1 MPGKE
6 NGPSDGDEAREEPY
20 YWTQSLT
27 GEDYVG
33 EGRLADVAL
42 YFDDSVISVRIN
54 DRELLTVNYEA
65 DRNADYE
72 DRIVTTNGFF
82 CRDGWIEKLSY
93 DSGYDNDDILT
104 ATLVM
109 DDGSTEEVRFH
120 TGSEESLYIG
130 IDR

>member
-1 MPGKE
+1 MK
-6 NGPSDGDEAREEPY
+6 R
-20 YWTQSLT
+20 SLIFLLGVMMMFGLFGCNT
-27 GEDYVG
+27 GGGGEDYVG

-65 DRNADYE
+65 DRNAYYE
-72 DRIVTTNGFF
+72 DRIVSTNGFF

-120 TGSEESLYIG
+120 TGSEESLYLLEL
-130 IDR
+130 